1 MALNT
6 TKTGIEVLDRDFGG
20 IYLHHPT
27 ILCGRRNSGKFV
39 FASQFL
45 VKTLRIGER
54 VIVFTYKR
62 PEDVI
67 ASISSDNIDINDAVS
82 TGQLIICPYSSMR
95 PDSSDRNAPL
105 PLPDVLD
112 ELTTIVK
119 ENGVSYA
126 IFDTVVPWTAIE
138 SLEAMPDHVSKFIST
153 LSALGL
159 TSLLILPDP
168 ASPAAQSLSTALREQ
183 CPINIELEA
192 RNFGANFIVRVTKFQ
207 GMAQMKLPIEYKLDI
222 LPEEG
227 FVDTASEEKHHIDE
241 IAAIAQANASV
252 PASSAPVFRPFLA
265 PSLTSFRSA
274 MAPQPVVPPA
284 PPVPQPVVPP
294 VPQPVPQPVVPPAP
308 PVPQP
313 VAPQPAP
320 KPAPQPAAPQ
330 PSPKPPAPKPPAPT
344 NGNPA
349 RRASFASVVFQ

>member
-138 SLEAMPDHVSKFIST
+138 PLEAMPDHVSKFIST

-227 FVDTASEEKHHIDE
+227 FVDTASEEKHQINE

-252 PASSAPVFRPFLA
+252 PASSVPVFRPFLA
-265 PSLTSFRSA
+265 PSLTSFRCA

-284 PPVPQPVVPP
+284 PP
-294 VPQPVPQPVVPPAP
+294 PVPQPVVPPAP
-308 PVPQP
+308 PVPKP

-330 PSPKPPAPKPPAPT
+330 PSPKPPAPKPSAPT
-344 NGNPA
+344 NGKPV